1 MCIAILKPK
10 DKTISKEILEACH
23 SRNKDGIG
31 FAYVNNGKVIIKK
44 FMDFDKFYK
53 EYLDVEGISNML
65 IHFRIATHGNVEVN
79 NCHPFKL
86 NDRMALI
93 HNGIISGYGSKTDNK
108 VDTQDFIDK
117 VIGKISYKMWK
128 NPSYRELVGDAIG
141 YSKFCILDNQ
151 DNYYI
156 INEKKGSWV
165 DGIWYSNDS
174 YKPRK
179 KEVVIAPAKKS
190 EQKSLFN
197 YITRCQKCGKIVKTN
212 SWWQDDCPKCKGKL
226 ECIGYINNG
235 NEIYYDDEDN
245 KKQRLNKIYNN
256 KYNWYDEEEYYNRY
270 NCGEF
275 YGLNY

>member
-23 SRNKDGIG
+23 DINKDGMG
-31 FAYVNNGKVIIKK
+31 FAYVNDGKVIIKK
-44 FMDFDKFYK
+44 FMDFKKFYK
-53 EYLDVEGISNML
+53 EYLNVENLSNML
-65 IHFRIATHGNVEVN
+65 IHFRIATHGNVEVD
-79 NCHPFKL
+79 NCHPFRL

-93 HNGIISGYGSKTDNK
+93 HNGIISGYGSKTKNK
-108 VDTQDFIDK
+108 VDTQDFIEK

-165 DGIWYSNDS
+165 DGVWYSNNS
-174 YKPRK
+174 YKPRQ
-179 KEVVIAPAKKS
+179 KEVVITPEEKS
-190 EQKSLFN
+190 SQGRLFN
-197 YITRCQKCGKIVKTN
+197 YITKCQKCGKVVKTN
-212 SWWQDDCPKCKGKL
+212 TWWEDSCPKCKGKL

-235 NEIYYDDEDN
+235 IEVYYEDN
-245 KKQRLNKIYNN
+245 KKSYNKYAN
-256 KYNWYDEEEYYNRY
+256 KYNLDYEDDGYYYDKYTGKSY
-270 NCGEF
+270 
-275 YGLNY
+275 YGLCY